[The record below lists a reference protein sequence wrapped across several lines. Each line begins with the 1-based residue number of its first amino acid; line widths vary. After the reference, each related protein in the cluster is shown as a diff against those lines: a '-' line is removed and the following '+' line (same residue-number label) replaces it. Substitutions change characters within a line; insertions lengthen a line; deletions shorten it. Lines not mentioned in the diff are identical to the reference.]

1 MQDTSVLVL
10 IDPSVGD
17 VWGLRGSKQAV
28 CVDCAGLAWNKR
40 LSLARIPPKEPTHNT
55 STLRLRRHRPA
66 LVEHG
71 RARLHLRA
79 PRVRVGLG
87 RLLLLLLEILDGL
100 STTRLLG
107 LPFRGG

>member
-1 MQDTSVLVL
+1 MQLQLFVSGFCR
-10 IDPSVGD
+10 IDGVTWGWEGSNGPSSQY
-17 VWGLRGSKQAV
+17 L
-28 CVDCAGLAWNKR
+28 N
-40 LSLARIPPKEPTHNT
+40 
-55 STLRLRRHRPA
+55 LRLRRHRPA

-100 STTRLLG
+100 STTRLLAATG
-107 LPFRGG
+107 FLP